1 MIRIFVTG
9 DNHIGLKYINHEKSA
24 LLAKTRIDAFVD
36 MVRTAKDEECE
47 LFVITG
53 DLFENT
59 HSLTKREIKE
69 LFDILSTFSG
79 TVAILPGNHDYY
91 DSETKL
97 YRYIGELLPQYD
109 NILLLSEYRPY
120 SLVVD
125 EKEVVLY
132 PALCTSQHS
141 ERGEN
146 NLDKIADEEII
157 PDSCFR
163 IGIAHG
169 SLEGLTI
176 DSEGE
181 YFPMTHAELESIPV
195 DAWLIGHTHVPYPT
209 LPDDRYVEAGR
220 IFNPGT
226 HTQTDIANN
235 TEGLCFILEIEDGD
249 GQKRVLA
256 RKTVTGKIRFSRR
269 SVEIKGNGIGQSIEN
284 ALSDLPD
291 SSVVDITLIGAISSE
306 EYDERETVINA
317 SLSRFIEARYN
328 DVKLTKLISRELIDS
343 EFAETSFAA
352 KLLYALIDEPKQAQL
367 AYDLLKS
374 LGEDEK

>member
-1 MIRIFVTG
+1 MLRIFVTG
-9 DNHIGLKYINHEKSA
+9 DNHIGLKYVNHEKSA

-36 MVRTAKDEECE
+36 MVRTANEEECE

-79 TVAILPGNHDYY
+79 AVAILPGNHDYY
-91 DSETKL
+91 DIETKL
-97 YRYIGELLPQYD
+97 YRYIGDYLPMYD
-109 NILLLSEYRPY
+109 NILLMSEYRPY
-120 SLVVD
+120 TIELD
-125 EKEVVLY
+125 GKTAVLY

-141 ERGEN
+141 EGGEN
-146 NLDKIADEEII
+146 NLGKIASCDII
-157 PDSCFR
+157 PDSSFR
-163 IGIAHG
+163 IGVAHG

-176 DSEGE
+176 DNEGE
-181 YFPMTHAELESIPV
+181 YFPMTQGELESIPV
-195 DAWLIGHTHVPYPT
+195 DAWLIGHTHVPYPI
-209 LPDDRYVEAGR
+209 LPDGEYVEAGR

-226 HTQTDIANN
+226 HTQTDLANN

-256 RKTVTGKIRFSRR
+256 KKVRTGKIRFARR
-269 SVEIKGNGIGQSIEN
+269 SVSVSHTGLKESLES

-291 SSVVDITLIGAISSE
+291 SSVVDIILTGAADRE
-306 EYDERETVINA
+306 EYDSREGIIEA

-343 EFAETSFAA
+343 EFPETSFAA
-352 KLLYALIDEPKQAQL
+352 RLLYALINEPKEAQL

-374 LGEDEK
+374 LGENEK